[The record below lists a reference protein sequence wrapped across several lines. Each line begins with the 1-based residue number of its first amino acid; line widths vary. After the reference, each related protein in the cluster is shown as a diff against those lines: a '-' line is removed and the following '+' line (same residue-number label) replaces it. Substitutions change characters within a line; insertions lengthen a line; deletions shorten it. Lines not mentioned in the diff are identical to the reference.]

1 MCRNSKLAKAE
12 TIPAQ
17 MRSSKSREESRRVV
31 MDRQLIDK
39 LVERKTKNSHRI
51 PFFLFCLFVCFLLL
65 ILRHPFEKYHK
76 IGAKKTN
83 EFKKF
88 VSTRWHDTSTQSRQ
102 TRDNLFKKR
111 QREDV
116 VGTDDGSDGRLHPHG
131 GKESGQLTSL
141 HRPSLYGLD
150 GWNEER
156 RKEEEN
162 ERRKKERKWKK
173 DERERTCE

>member
-65 ILRHPFEKYHK
+65 DLASSVWK
-76 IGAKKTN
+76 ISQN
-83 EFKKF
+83 
-88 VSTRWHDTSTQSRQ
+88 WRQ
-102 TRDNLFKKR
+102 KNKR
-111 QREDV
+111 I
-116 VGTDDGSDGRLHPHG
+116 
-131 GKESGQLTSL
+131 
-141 HRPSLYGLD
+141 
-150 GWNEER
+150 
-156 RKEEEN
+156 
-162 ERRKKERKWKK
+162 
-173 DERERTCE
+173 